1 MSAYSRIFNKQYQGL
16 IKASGLRRVD
26 LLNPLCMLL
35 LGAIGIL
42 FIYSAQFSNGGDDW
56 KKQLVWIT
64 LGSGVYILVAS
75 VNYKIFLEYA
85 HLIYAAGIIGLLC
98 ATKLSPISVEMMGA
112 RRWVDVGLTTV
123 QPTEGAKIGTL
134 IMIASILARSEI
146 GTMRDSLIVL
156 IKVACVFLFPMLL
169 IFMQPDL
176 GSSLVFPPMIFA
188 LLYISRLSA
197 KFFLSAFAIF
207 AVAVIA
213 IGVDIYGYSQHL
225 ERNREVGRTN
235 NSIANIG
242 NYESI
247 LPIHNYQRNR
257 ILTFVAP
264 EVVDPQGTG
273 ASWNAKQARI
283 SAATG
288 GVTGKG
294 LLAGTQAQLGYLP
307 QAVAHNDFIF
317 SVIAE
322 ETGFFGSVFVVGLFC
337 LMVTNSIR
345 IAGLAK
351 DRFGMQL
358 AIGVSVL
365 FLVHFFI
372 NIGMTIGIT
381 PITGL
386 PLPFLSYGGSFV
398 LSCFIMQG
406 LVQSVYRYRKDY
418 T

>member
-1 MSAYSRIFNKQYQGL
+1 MES
-16 IKASGLRRVD
+16 SGLRRAD
-26 LLNPLCMLL
+26 LLNPLCILL

-42 FIYSAQFSNGGDDW
+42 FIYSAQISNGGDDW

-64 LGSGVYILVAS
+64 LGSGVYIIIAS
-75 VNYKIFLEYA
+75 INYKIFLKYA
-85 HLIYAAGIIGLLC
+85 HLIYAAGIVGLLC

-112 RRWVDVGLTTV
+112 RRWVDIGIITV

-134 IMIASILARSEI
+134 IMAASILARSEI

-156 IKVACVFLFPMLL
+156 IKVTCVFLFPMLL

-197 KFFLSAFAIF
+197 KFFLSAFALF
-207 AVAVIA
+207 AIAVTA

-225 ERNREVGRTN
+225 ERNREADRTK
-235 NSIANIG
+235 NSIAAIDS
-242 NYESI
+242 YKSI
-247 LPIHNYQRNR
+247 LPIRNYQRNR

-264 EVVDPQGTG
+264 DVVDPQGTG
-273 ASWNAKQARI
+273 ASWNAKQAKI

-288 GVTGKG
+288 GLTGKG

-337 LMVTNSIR
+337 LVVANSIR

-398 LSCFIMQG
+398 LSCFILQG